1 MRNLWRRHG
10 AVLSAVIAL
19 VSTIGGAGVV
29 VAITDDQTGGDRHR
43 TITVKLGK
51 PAGGPGPAGDTV
63 ATVKVPAAAVD
74 QAKASDVGDHEGLKS
89 EQPVGATRDELAAAQ
104 DQQDRLAANDA
115 LPIVTPL
122 AAPSQRGCTTR
133 LVGNY
138 SSRRGVR
145 PRLLVVHY
153 TVSPNRPGWDDVWSI
168 VALFDRPAFAASSHY
183 VIDAEGH
190 CAYIVRE
197 SDKSWTEAAANPVG
211 ISVEL
216 INSGREATLAGVA
229 GLAKLGRVFADA
241 GKRWAIPLQAG
252 AVNGCTVTRPGIID
266 HQALGACGGGH
277 VDVSPYTVGPV
288 IAAARAAAGASSTS
302 TGVKVPR
309 SVRAW
314 CARSRSSDAAKN
326 AERLRLVARRGW
338 ECKGATPIRHP
349 ITATD
354 RTTCGRLQAWRRA
367 GRPGAELARNVRRRR
382 ALDGRGV
389 YCPAQGPP
397 RLKRAVS

>member
-1 MRNLWRRHG
+1 MPQDWRK
-10 AVLSAVIAL
+10 SAAGLLAL
-19 VSTIGGAGVV
+19 VITAIAGGVGLGIV
-29 VAITDDQTGGDRHR
+29 IDDDHAPDGGHHR
-43 TITVKLGK
+43 TVTVKLGK
-51 PAGGPGPAGDTV
+51 PAGAPGPAGDTV

-74 QAKASDVGDHEGLKS
+74 QAKASDVGDHEGLKT
-89 EQPVGATRDELAAAQ
+89 EQPVGAARDDLEAAQ
-104 DQQDRLAANDA
+104 DQQDRLASNDA

-133 LVGNY
+133 LVQNY

-153 TVSPNRPGWDDVWSI
+153 TVSPNRPGWDDVWSV
-168 VALFDRPAFAASSHY
+168 VALFDRPAFQASATY

-197 SDKSWTEAAANPVG
+197 SDKSWTQAAANPVS

-216 INSGREATLAGVA
+216 INSGREPTLAGTA
-229 GLAKLGRVFADA
+229 GLKRIGQVFADA

-252 AVNGCTVTRPGIID
+252 AVNGCVVTRPGIID
-266 HQALGACGGGH
+266 HKALGACGGGH

-302 TGVKVPR
+302 TGAKVPA

-314 CARSRSSDAAKN
+314 CARSRSSDTKAN

-338 ECKGATPIRHP
+338 ECKGATPIRHQV
-349 ITATD
+349 TATD
-354 RTTCGRLQAWRRA
+354 RTTCQRLQAWRRA
-367 GRPGAELARNVRRRR
+367 GRPAAELARNVRRRR
-382 ALDGRGV
+382 ALDARGV
-389 YCPAQGPP
+389 YCPTSGPP
-397 RLKRAVS
+397 RVKRS